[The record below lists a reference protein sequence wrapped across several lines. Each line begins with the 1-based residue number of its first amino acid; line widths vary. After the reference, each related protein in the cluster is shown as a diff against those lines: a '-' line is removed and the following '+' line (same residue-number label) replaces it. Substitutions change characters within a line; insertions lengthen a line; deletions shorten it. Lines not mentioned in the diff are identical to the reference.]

1 MITAVRSPCD
11 EGVIRSRPASAPCA
25 PDVGRW
31 VLVATILGSSMAFID
46 GSVVNVALP
55 VLQGD
60 LHAPATDL
68 QWIMEAYL
76 LFLAAL
82 MLVGGALGDHFGRR
96 RVFALGIA
104 LFAAASIWGGV
115 APNVGQLIV
124 ARAVQGVGGALLV
137 PGSLAI
143 ISASFLDEQRGKAIG
158 TWVGFTSIIA
168 SVGPVLGG
176 WLVQYASW
184 RWVFFINVPLAVVV
198 LGVVLGRVPE
208 SRDEDSQG
216 GLDWWGALLVTLGLG
231 ALVYG
236 LIESGSLGMSHPL
249 VLVALAVG
257 IVALSAFLLL
267 EAHLQAP
274 MVPLSMFRSLTF
286 SGVNLQTLLLYAAL
300 GSITFFFPFDLMQVQ
315 GYSATAAGAAL
326 VPFLLLVFLFSR
338 LAEGLVDRY
347 GPKLPLV
354 VGPFITAVG
363 FALFAVPAIGGI
375 YWLTFFPAVLLM
387 GVGMAINV
395 APMATVVMGAVE
407 QRHAGVASAVN
418 NAVARAASLL
428 AIAVLGIV
436 IVSVFN
442 SSLDSHLAHLQ
453 LSPSA
458 RHLMDA
464 QRGKLAGMQL
474 PASGSAEA
482 QAALK
487 HAVGE
492 SFVSGFRL
500 LALVCA
506 GLALASALCG
516 WVMIEDKTAGRG
528 VRAGKASQADSLYV
542 P

>member
-1 MITAVRSPCD
+1 M
-11 EGVIRSRPASAPCA
+11 
-25 PDVGRW
+25 
-31 VLVATILGSSMAFID
+31 ATILGSSMAFID

-60 LHAPATDL
+60 LRATTTDL

-82 MLVGGALGDHFGRR
+82 MLVGGTLGDHLGRR
-96 RVFALGIA
+96 RIFALGIA
-104 LFAAASIWGGV
+104 LFAAASIWGGG
-115 APNVGQLIV
+115 APDVGQLIV

-143 ISASFLDEQRGKAIG
+143 ISVSFRDEQRGKAIG
-158 TWVGFTSIIA
+158 TWVGFTSIIT
-168 SVGPVLGG
+168 SVSPVLGG

-198 LGVVLGRVPE
+198 LGVVLRHVPE
-208 SRDEDSQG
+208 SRDEDNQG
-216 GLDWWGALLVTLGLG
+216 GLDRWGALLVALGLG
-231 ALVYG
+231 AIVYG
-236 LIESGSLGMSHPL
+236 LVESGSLGVSHPQ
-249 VLVALAVG
+249 VIVALAVG
-257 IVALSAFLLL
+257 IVALGAFLLL
-267 EAHLQAP
+267 EAHLQTP
-274 MVPLSMFRSLTF
+274 MVPLSLFRSLTF

-300 GSITFFFPFDLMQVQ
+300 GGITFFFPFDLMQVQ

-326 VPFLLLVFLFSR
+326 VPFLLVVFLLSR
-338 LAEGLVDRY
+338 WAEGLVDRF
-347 GPKLPLV
+347 GARLPLV

-363 FALFAVPAIGGI
+363 FALFAVPAIGGS
-375 YWLTFFPAVLLM
+375 YWLTFFPTVLLM
-387 GVGMAINV
+387 GIGMAIDV
-395 APMATVVMGAVE
+395 APMAIVVMGAVE
-407 QRHAGVASAVN
+407 QRHAGVASAIN
-418 NAVARAASLL
+418 NAVARTASLL

-453 LSPSA
+453 LSPSL
-458 RHLMDA
+458 RHLVDA
-464 QRGKLAGMQL
+464 QRGKLAGIQL
-474 PASGSAEA
+474 PAGGSAEA

-487 HAVGE
+487 RAVGA

-500 LALVCA
+500 GALVCA

-516 WVMIEDKTAGRG
+516 WVMIEDKTAGSRMA
-528 VRAGKASQADSLYV
+528 AGKASQTDRLQV

>member
-1 MITAVRSPCD
+1 
-11 EGVIRSRPASAPCA
+11 
-25 PDVGRW
+25 
-31 VLVATILGSSMAFID
+31 MAFID

-55 VLQGD
+55 ALQAD
-60 LHAPATDL
+60 LHATATDL

-82 MLVGGALGDHFGRR
+82 TLVGGALGDHFGRR

-104 LFAAASIWGGV
+104 IFTVASIWGGV
-115 APNVGQLIV
+115 APNVDQLIL
-124 ARAVQGVGGALLV
+124 ARAVQGVGAALLV

-143 ISASFLDEQRGKAIG
+143 ISASFRDEQRGQAIA

-168 SVGPVLGG
+168 AVGPVLGG

-184 RWVFFINVPLAVVV
+184 RWVFFMNVPLAVVV
-198 LGVVLGRVPE
+198 LGVALWHVPE

-216 GLDWWGALLVTLGLG
+216 GLDWWGSLLAALGLG
-231 ALVYG
+231 TIVYG
-236 LIESGSLGMSHPL
+236 LIEADILGVSDPL

-257 IVALSAFLLL
+257 IVALGAFLLL

-274 MVPLSMFRSLTF
+274 MVPLSLFRSLTF

-300 GSITFFFPFDLMQVQ
+300 GGITFFFPFDRMQVQ
-315 GYSATAAGAAL
+315 GYSPTAAGAAL
-326 VPFLLLVFLFSR
+326 MPFLLLVFLFSR
-338 LAEGLVDRY
+338 LTEGLVDRY
-347 GPKLPLV
+347 GPRLPLV
-354 VGPFITAVG
+354 VGPVITAVG
-363 FALFAVPAIGGI
+363 FALFAVPTIGGI
-375 YWLTFFPAVLLM
+375 YWVTFFPAILLM

-407 QRHAGVASAVN
+407 QRHADVASAVN

-428 AIAVLGIV
+428 AIALLGIV

-442 SSLDSHLAHLQ
+442 SSLDSHLAQLQ
-453 LSPSA
+453 LSPA
-458 RHLMDA
+458 VHHLMDA

-474 PASGSAEA
+474 PAGGSAED

-487 HAVGE
+487 QAVAA

-500 LALVCA
+500 VALLCA
-506 GLALASALCG
+506 GLALASALFG

-528 VRAGKASQADSLYV
+528 VRAGKASQTDS